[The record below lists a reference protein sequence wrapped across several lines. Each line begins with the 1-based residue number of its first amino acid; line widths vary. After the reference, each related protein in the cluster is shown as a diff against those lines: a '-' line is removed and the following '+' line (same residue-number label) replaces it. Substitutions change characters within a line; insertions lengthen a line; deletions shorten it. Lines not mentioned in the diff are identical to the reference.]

1 MAQPSYHAPELLS
14 TSFFVIGPKYIAP
27 HPLEVT
33 FEKFPCKTLV
43 ITDVNHKILFK
54 VKPHDTSLHRQRLML
69 DAADKPIVM
78 LREKNL
84 TMHKRWEA
92 FRGESNASSNMIF
105 STKTENLV
113 QFKTRTVSVMLANK
127 SSSNDDCDLK
137 IEGRWKK
144 KNYTIGDSSKT
155 IAQVSLLLHF

>member
-1 MAQPSYHAPELLS
+1 
-14 TSFFVIGPKYIAP
+14 
-27 HPLEVT
+27 
-33 FEKFPCKTLV
+33 
-43 ITDVNHKILFK
+43 
-54 VKPHDTSLHRQRLML
+54 ML
-69 DAADKPIVM
+69 DAADEPIAM

-113 QFKTRTVSVMLANK
+113 HFKTRTVSVMLANK

-144 KNYTIGDSSKT
+144 KNFTIGDSSKT
-155 IAQVSLLLHF
+155 IAQVSLVLTLVFYYRRVAANVFFFV